1 MSSLTRRL
9 VCILAVVLFL
19 GGMAF
24 RAVALPQITGSIS
37 FNGTPVFDNS
47 ADIGLATSFTALSN
61 VVVVPN
67 QQSGAYATIPNNY
80 SSAFTPFVFVPQT
93 VPVSPLW
100 TLTYNNTTY
109 SFFAT
114 TMIAVYDSDLQIWN
128 VGGSG
133 YGSIDG
139 FDDTTGTWNFSAGQT
154 GQSFYF
160 GSASTAIPE
169 PSTAGLML
177 LSLACLR
184 GWRRHAR

>member
-1 MSSLTRRL
+1 
-9 VCILAVVLFL
+9 LAVLLFV

-24 RAVALPQITGSIS
+24 QAVALPQVTGSIS

-47 ADIGLATSFTALSN
+47 TDIGSATSFTALSN

-67 QQSGAYATIPNNY
+67 QQSGAYATIPNSY
-80 SSAFTPFVFVPQT
+80 SAAFTPFVFVPLT

-114 TMIAVYDSDLQIWN
+114 TMTAVYDSDLQIWN
-128 VGGSG
+128 IGGGG
-133 YGSIDG
+133 YASIDG
-139 FDDTTGTWNFSAGQT
+139 FADTTGTWNLSAGQT

-169 PSTAGLML
+169 PSAAALML
-177 LSLACLR
+177 LSLSCAL
-184 GWRRHAR
+184 GWRRRARQPLGK